1 MESMKKRNMIFLK
14 IALVFFGGLFF
25 VLLSFIVGG
34 FPYKGEPISQLIW
47 IELIL
52 LMILLALP
60 LFR

>member
-1 MESMKKRNMIFLK
+1 MELENKRYKIFFE
-14 IALVFFGGLFF
+14 IALVFLGGLFL